1 VAATG
6 LVLAYGMLTLTLPAV
21 AELFDLTVYLDPD
34 PALLRRWRFERDV
47 NERGYTPDEVQA
59 HEIERAQDAQRFI
72 VGQRARA
79 DLVIRFRPG
88 DGDRL
93 GVTILQRRQPPA
105 FDWNLITGAGMAI
118 APAVVD
124 DDGCAS
130 TVLQIAPT
138 ANPADVRNAQCALW
152 SSLAVPLASLD
163 PVRLADD
170 PTTAFV
176 QTFVAYHLLRTR
188 LYG

>member
-1 VAATG
+1 
-6 LVLAYGMLTLTLPAV
+6 
-21 AELFDLTVYLDPD
+21 
-34 PALLRRWRFERDV
+34 LLRRWRFERDV

-59 HEIERAQDAQRFI
+59 HEIARAQDAQRFI
-72 VGQRARA
+72 IGQRARA

-93 GVTILQRRQPPA
+93 GVTIFQRRQPPA

-118 APAVVD
+118 TPAVVD
-124 DDGCAS
+124 DDGCTS

-152 SSLAVPLASLD
+152 SSLAVPRASLD
-163 PVRLADD
+163 PARLADD